1 MGLNKNVIKDL
12 KNKVRELSFKDL
24 SENDILRELKV
35 IYYSNLKNKEL
46 SYKTYL
52 EIFAYIVLLKSVKTF
67 YQVR

>member
-1 MGLNKNVIKDL
+1 MVLNKSIVKDL
-12 KNKVRELSFKDL
+12 KNKVKELSFKDL

-35 IYYSNLKNKEL
+35 IYYANVKNKEL

-52 EIFAYIVLLKSVKTF
+52 EISAYIVLLKSVKTF

>member
-1 MGLNKNVIKDL
+1 MSLNKNVVKDL

-24 SENDILRELKV
+24 SESDILRELKV
-35 IYYSNLKNKEL
+35 IYYSNLKNKEI

-52 EIFAYIVLLKSVKTF
+52 DVTAYIVLLKSVKTF

>member
-1 MGLNKNVIKDL
+1 MGLNKNVVKDL

-35 IYYSNLKNKEL
+35 IYYSNLKNKEI

-52 EIFAYIVLLKSVKTF
+52 NVTAYIVLLKSVKTF

>member
-1 MGLNKNVIKDL
+1 MSLNKNVVKDL

-35 IYYSNLKNKEL
+35 IYYSNLKNKEI
-46 SYKTYL
+46 SYNTYL
-52 EIFAYIVLLKSVKTF
+52 NVTAYIVLLKSVKTF

>member
-35 IYYSNLKNKEL
+35 IYYSNLKNKEI

-52 EIFAYIVLLKSVKTF
+52 DITAYIVLLKSIKTF

>member
-1 MGLNKNVIKDL
+1 MSLNKNVVKDL

-35 IYYSNLKNKEL
+35 IYYSNLKNKEI

-52 EIFAYIVLLKSVKTF
+52 DVTAYIVLLKSVKTF

>member
-1 MGLNKNVIKDL
+1 MSLNKNVVKDL

-35 IYYSNLKNKEL
+35 IYYSNLKNKEI

-52 EIFAYIVLLKSVKTF
+52 DITAYIVLLKSVKTF